1 VNLYAVGA
9 GVGQAAAAANQAT
22 ENTGLTINVFW
33 VIVAAA
39 NFIVF
44 AIVIWA
50 LFFKP
55 VSAMLESRRVR
66 IEQGLKDADE
76 ARRQREAAA
85 DERLKTLTEARW
97 EAAEI
102 LARAQKVAE
111 DEHDRSLVET
121 RAEIE
126 RLREQAV
133 SEIDSERARA
143 VNEVRAQV
151 ADLAL
156 LAAGKV
162 VGESLTDERQHR
174 LVEEFLK
181 EVTPGSAAGAGRN
194 N

>member
-1 VNLYAVGA
+1 MNLHAVTA
-9 GVGQAAAAANQAT
+9 GFGQAAAAANQAT
-22 ENTGLTINVFW
+22 ENTGLTINIFW

-55 VSAMLESRRVR
+55 VSGMLESRRAR

-76 ARRQREAAA
+76 ARRQRESAAEERQKTLGDARREAA
-85 DERLKTLTEARW
+85 D
-97 EAAEI
+97 I
-102 LARAQKVAE
+102 LARAQKAAE
-111 DEHDRSLVET
+111 DEHDRSLAET
-121 RAEIE
+121 RSEIE
-126 RLREQAV
+126 RLREQAI

-162 VGESLTDERQHR
+162 VGETLTDERQHR

-181 EVTPGSAAGAGRN
+181 EVTPGGAAGAGRN